1 MPQHFNPATMSD
13 QQALITSIALVAL
26 TLAFVFWIGN
36 VKAKWVK
43 IVLDWFPAILFAY
56 VIPAAFTHAL
66 GMDLSRVALH
76 DWSKKWFIPFAI
88 LTVMSALSFKQLKIV
103 GIKPIIVFVSGSLV
117 IATLPVALV
126 LLFAW
131 VDPQNKVIFL
141 DQAYWKGLP
150 PIVGSWIG
158 GSTSQLLLKELA
170 KTPEALFLSILVLD
184 NILVNIWTILMFQF
198 IKWSD
203 QINRAWGIE
212 AEIPHVEA
220 PAAKTGIDLLRTKL
234 LTIACILAIMVLS
247 YFFSM
252 SFLWSI
258 VLLSIVGMLMGN
270 LIPYWNHQLVLKL
283 AGFSIVLIMA
293 VLGLKLNFA
302 NLSLPLNLVGL
313 VLIWL
318 LGHFACML
326 LVARLL
332 KTNIAWVAIGSM
344 ANLGGISTAP
354 AVTAAFKEEL
364 MPHAIVLAIL
374 SMVTGTSWG
383 MLTIYLFEWVG

>member
-1 MPQHFNPATMSD
+1 MPRHFNPAIMSN
-13 QQALITSIALVAL
+13 QQALIISIALVSL
-26 TLAFVFWIGN
+26 TLAFVFFIGN
-36 VKAKWVK
+36 VKSRWVK
-43 IVLDWFPAILFAY
+43 VLLDWFPAILFAY
-56 VIPAAFTHAL
+56 VIPAAFTHTL
-66 GMDLSRVALH
+66 GLDLSKVVLH
-76 DWSKKWFIPFAI
+76 DWSKKWIIPFAI

-103 GIKPIIVFVSGSLV
+103 GIKPIIVFVSGSFV

-126 LLFAW
+126 LLFGW
-131 VDPQNKVIFL
+131 IDPQNKAIFL
-141 DQAYWKGLP
+141 EQGYWKGLP

-170 KTPEALFLSILVLD
+170 QTPEALFLSILVLD

-198 IKWSD
+198 IKWSER
-203 QINRAWGIE
+203 INRAWGIE
-212 AEIPHVEA
+212 GEIPVVEA
-220 PAAKTGIDLLRTKL
+220 LEATTGLGLLRINL
-234 LTIACILAIMVLS
+234 LTLGCILAIMVLT
-247 YFFSM
+247 YFIPM
-252 SFLWSI
+252 SFLWSV
-258 VLLSIVGMLMGN
+258 VLLSIVGMFLGN
-270 LIPYWNHQLVLKL
+270 LIPAWNHKLVLKL

-293 VLGLKLNFA
+293 ILGLKLDFA

-318 LGHFACML
+318 ILHFGCML

-354 AVTAAFKEEL
+354 AVTAAFKQEL

-383 MLTIYLFEWVG
+383 MLTIYLFGLL